1 MNHPKLEEFEDNF
14 LYKIIDKE
22 NCGDNNIVFFKNFDV
37 KNQSDYFENF
47 YNFITDIRPGK
58 IQNNLL
64 EILDSSSSISKY
76 IYTDFETFKN
86 KIFQDLIVTGNGEDI
101 EEINQETL
109 DIATFEFEED
119 FKRDIRTLY
128 FLIAMLKG

>member
-1 MNHPKLEEFEDNF
+1 M
-14 LYKIIDKE
+14 
-22 NCGDNNIVFFKNFDV
+22 
-37 KNQSDYFENF
+37 
-47 YNFITDIRPGK
+47 
-58 IQNNLL
+58 
-64 EILDSSSSISKY
+64 
-76 IYTDFETFKN
+76 
-86 KIFQDLIVTGNGEDI
+86 IVTGNGEDI